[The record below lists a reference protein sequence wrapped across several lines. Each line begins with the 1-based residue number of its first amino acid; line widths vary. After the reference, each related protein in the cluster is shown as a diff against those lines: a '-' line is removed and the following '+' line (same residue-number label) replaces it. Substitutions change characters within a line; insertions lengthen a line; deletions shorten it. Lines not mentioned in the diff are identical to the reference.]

1 MEHLNKSDLQN
12 DKDDTKASYTRRD
25 IPFKNKITPQ
35 IHVIQAPA
43 KALNEDRLA
52 KKAKVIQ
59 MSRPEVPV
67 AAQRQRL

>member
-1 MEHLNKSDLQN
+1 MIKMTLKPL
-12 DKDDTKASYTRRD
+12 
-25 IPFKNKITPQ
+25 ILGGIFPFKNKITPQ